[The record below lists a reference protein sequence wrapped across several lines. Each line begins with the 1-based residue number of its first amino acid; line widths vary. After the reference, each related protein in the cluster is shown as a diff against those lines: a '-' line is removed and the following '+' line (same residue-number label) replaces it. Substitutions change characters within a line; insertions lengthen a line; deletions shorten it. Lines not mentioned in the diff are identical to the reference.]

1 MKIGDKVKVMNHS
14 HAPNNGVRK
23 SAWPI
28 GSIGMI
34 TSINNPWDSPEDKN
48 GVGIV
53 DSEGSRLW
61 GFHVDELEPVS
72 SKNYIEFI
80 EEDGIKFSLPR
91 GSFFVSELPEGKA
104 RINMISR
111 VNMWNVQETYE
122 EVMKKVEE

>member
-1 MKIGDKVKVMNHS
+1 MKIGDKVKVMNHN

-72 SKNYIEFI
+72 SKNYIEFTTK
-80 EEDGIKFSLPR
+80 EGIKFSIPR
-91 GSFFVSELPEGKA
+91 GAFFVTEREDGGATIHLLD
-104 RINMISR
+104 RMIFWQ
-111 VNMWNVQETYE
+111 VKETYE